1 LITSGVTFC
10 DVVLLL
16 LQGEDRTLA
25 AFVLASIVNEYVQGQ
40 EVALQGSLVS
50 ICLEQLGDQNPLL
63 RQWLAICLGRL
74 WTNYDKARW
83 CGVRDIAH
91 EKLYTLLSDPVPEVG
106 CAFMNFL
113 TNIIY
118 SNVYIKN

>member
-1 LITSGVTFC
+1 M
-10 DVVLLL
+10 
-16 LQGEDRTLA
+16 QGEDRTLA
-25 AFVLASIVNEYVQGQ
+25 AFVLASIVNEYLQGQ

-91 EKLYTLLSDPVPEVG
+91 EKLYTLLSDSVPEVT
-106 CAFMNFL
+106 CMNLLLALSAVML
-113 TNIIY
+113 TFIT
-118 SNVYIKN
+118 